1 MTETTKTMEKNTNST
16 KTIRVIKNNVKIL
29 KSDKIYK
36 NISFTLGETISFTL
50 LFFSGSPQTAHELY
64 LCREATEE
72 AKPEVHHGEGKVLVE
87 EIAEETTHSQV
98 GPAAVH
104 EQEAL

>member
-1 MTETTKTMEKNTNST
+1 M
-16 KTIRVIKNNVKIL
+16 
-29 KSDKIYK
+29 
-36 NISFTLGETISFTL
+36 
-50 LFFSGSPQTAHELY
+50 LY
-64 LCREATEE
+64 LCRETTEE

-104 EQEAL
+104 